1 MILQTPLIGL
11 QLIFMVHVE
20 GLANV
25 VEQLGDVVEQ
35 FKDVFELLFLDTEA
49 HYPFS
54 CMEQSFS

>member
-25 VEQLGDVVEQ
+25 VEQ
-35 FKDVFELLFLDTEA
+35 FKDVFELLLLDTEA